1 MNHISPHTGTHTHT
15 HAHAHLHIHKPT
27 FSILSLLHWETA
39 RKQVFIQLLTGTFSV
54 PSTSICSFHSVLPQD
69 NLELD
74 LLRSSIA
81 WPETPPL
88 LTNFFLNDTSDPAH
102 STFTILPRKDGGSWH
117 VGDQLEVLIKMNNF
131 LGRPKK
137 SGGDVLFARLHN
149 PTVRAGVTGR
159 VSDYGDGSYTAVFP
173 LLWEG
178 SAQVEVTLVHP
189 SEAVTVLRK
198 LNLEQPDRIYFQSI
212 FRSGQVSE
220 TTKCNVCLKAPKEKL
235 CNFTDPYTG
244 EPWFCYKPKKL
255 NCDSR
260 LTHSKGGFNKKLT
273 PMEEKLFQS
282 GVNMKVAISASGL
295 SNITISPKLQG
306 TTHFLPTNPAGYYY
320 QGVWR
325 ALDGT
330 RVLQFNTSTAVSQCL
345 KGKVLHLYGDS
356 TIRQWFEYLTES
368 LPGLKKFDLKTPKQN
383 GPFLALGPENNIL
396 VTFRCHGPPI
406 RFATMPANQARYI
419 ASELDSVIGGK
430 DTVVVIGVWSH
441 FSTFPIEVY
450 IRRLLSIR
458 RAVVQ
463 LLTKAPGTVV
473 IIRTANPKAL
483 TIYETLTNSDWYS
496 LQCDKVL
503 REIFKGVN
511 VQLVDAWEMSIAHHL
526 PHSIHPQPPI
536 IKNMIDVIL
545 SHTCPAAAS
554 SERQTKL

>member
-1 MNHISPHTGTHTHT
+1 MNEPCLDILLSIFVCFLVGLSVTSLNKNLQHEKKIPIAVASAYSTVTPIR
-15 HAHAHLHIHKPT
+15 LMKPP
-27 FSILSLLHWETA
+27 
-39 RKQVFIQLLTGTFSV
+39 K
-54 PSTSICSFHSVLPQD
+54 STSVCSFHSVLPQD
-69 NLELD
+69 NLELN

-81 WPETPPL
+81 WPEAPPL
-88 LTNFFLNDTSDPAH
+88 PSNFFLNDTSDPAH

-117 VGDQLEVLIKMNNF
+117 IGDQLEVLIKMNDF

-137 SGGDVLFARLHN
+137 SGGDVLFARLRN
-149 PTVRAGVTGR
+149 PNVRAGVAGR
-159 VSDYGDGSYTAVFP
+159 VSDHGNGSYTAVFP

-178 SAQVEVTLVHP
+178 RAQVEVTLVHP

-212 FRSGQVSE
+212 FRSGRVSE
-220 TTKCNVCLKAPKEKL
+220 TTTCNVCLKAPKEKL

-260 LTHSKGGFNKKLT
+260 LTHAKG
-273 PMEEKLFQS
+273 
-282 GVNMKVAISASGL
+282 GL
-295 SNITISPKLQG
+295 SNITISPKPQG
-306 TTHFLPTNPAGYYY
+306 TTHFLPETNQSIKTKPAGYYY

-383 GPFLALGPENNIL
+383 GPFLALDPENNIL

-406 RFATMPANQARYI
+406 RFGTMPANQARYI

-458 RAVVQ
+458 RAVVR

-483 TIYETLTNSDWYS
+483 TVYETLTNSDWYS
-496 LQCDKVL
+496 LQRDKVL

-511 VQLVDAWEMSIAHHL
+511 VQLVDAWEMTIAHHL
-526 PHSIHPQPPI
+526 PHSLHPQLPI

-545 SHTCPAAAS
+545 SHTCRM
-554 SERQTKL
+554 ETRGK